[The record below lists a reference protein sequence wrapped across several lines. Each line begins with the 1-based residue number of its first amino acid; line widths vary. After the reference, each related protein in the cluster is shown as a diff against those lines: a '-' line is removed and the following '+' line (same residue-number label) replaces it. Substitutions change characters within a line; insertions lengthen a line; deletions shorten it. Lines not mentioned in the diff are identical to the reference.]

1 MGSIGNIVE
10 ENNDACISALQVCF
24 GPVYSAV
31 LNAAIELNLFDI
43 IAKASSPFGV
53 SASDIASQL
62 PKQHPELPRR
72 LDRMLCLLV
81 THSLLECST
90 HTNQNGVSERL
101 FKLSPS
107 GHYFVKVDNKS
118 SLAFLSSFLS
128 HRAIVD
134 VFLNYKEILL
144 DFDKGV
150 YEKVHGIPIYEGI
163 PLDPTLNNVFNA
175 AMANLCTIQMEK
187 VLEIYK
193 GFEGISLLVDVAGGI
208 GRNLNMIISKYPSIK
223 GINFDLPHVIQ
234 NAPTYPGIKKLGGN
248 MFEGVPKGGDAIML
262 KAVLHNWS
270 DEQCLKI
277 LRNCYNAL
285 PQNGKLILVETIMP
299 EEIHSTEAAKV
310 VVGSDNIMLD
320 GGLEK
325 TQKEF
330 ESLCKRSGF
339 SDFQVVGCVL
349 YGIGIMEFQK

>member
-31 LNAAIELNLFDI
+31 LNATIELNLFDI
-43 IAKASSPFGV
+43 IAKTSSPFGV

-62 PKQHPELPRR
+62 
-72 LDRMLCLLV
+72 
-81 THSLLECST
+81 
-90 HTNQNGVSERL
+90 QNS
-101 FKLSPS
+101 
-107 GHYFVKVDNKS
+107 
-118 SLAFLSSFLS
+118 
-128 HRAIVD
+128 
-134 VFLNYKEILL
+134 
-144 DFDKGV
+144 
-150 YEKVHGIPIYEGI
+150 
-163 PLDPTLNNVFNA
+163 TLNSHVGLIA
-175 AMANLCTIQMEK
+175 CCVYL
-187 VLEIYK
+187 
-193 GFEGISLLVDVAGGI
+193 SLTLFL
-208 GRNLNMIISKYPSIK
+208 RIK
-223 GINFDLPHVIQ
+223 Q
-234 NAPTYPGIKKLGGN
+234 LGGN

-262 KAVLHNWS
+262 KVVLHNWS

-285 PQNGKLILVETIMP
+285 PQNGKLILVETIMS

-339 SDFQVVGCVL
+339 SDFQVVGSVL
-349 YGIGIMEFQK
+349 YGIGVMEFRK